1 MSTIRIRI
9 ILIASL
15 FLLVIIT
22 GFVLRRIDKPYPA
35 LMLNVHKFLSLGA
48 LVLVIVTLSPLMDKS
63 TLNLLDII
71 VLSLTGLF
79 YLGAL
84 ISGGLMDYFDTV
96 YKTLKILHKISP
108 VLVISGLIYI
118 FYRYLN

>member
-15 FLLVIIT
+15 FLLVFIT